1 MFGVQESQP
10 VVLESEMND
19 EQFFRFCVINRDLRI
34 ERSARGQVII
44 MAPLGGSS
52 SSGEIKLSQIFGNWA
67 ERDGRG
73 RVFGSTAGFTL
84 PNGAM
89 RSPDI
94 SWVRNERLEELTDE
108 QWEKFLPL
116 CPDFVLEL
124 RSPSDSMRTLREKMQ
139 EYMENG
145 SELGWLL
152 DPERKQLLIYRP
164 GAVPEMIENPG
175 EISGEP
181 VLRGFTLDVRQI
193 WRAMEKR

>member
-1 MFGVQESQP
+1 
-10 VVLESEMND
+10 
-19 EQFFRFCVINRDLRI
+19 
-34 ERSARGQVII
+34 

-52 SSGEIKLSQIFGNWA
+52 SLAENELSYLFTSWA
-67 ERDGRG
+67 KRDGRG
-73 RVFGSTAGFTL
+73 RVFGSNAGFNL

-94 SWVRNERLEELTDE
+94 SWVRNERLERLTEE

-124 RSPSDSMRTLREKMQ
+124 RSPSDSMRALKEKM
-139 EYMENG
+139 EEFIANG

-152 DPERKQLLIYRP
+152 DPERKQVLIYRP
-164 GAVPEMIENPG
+164 GQPPQLIENPG

-193 WRAMEKR
+193 WRAMQRR